1 MCHQYIFNVRAI
13 LKESFLL
20 MENAKHL
27 QLWQYCMYSEK
38 YAAATKEAEIG
49 FSLGREKFIAYT
61 S

>member
-1 MCHQYIFNVRAI
+1 
-13 LKESFLL
+13 

-27 QLWQYCMYSEK
+27 QLWQYCMYGEK

-49 FSLGREKFIAYT
+49 FSLGREKFTAYM